1 MRLCL
6 AHASGI
12 LLLLLLLLL
21 LRLLLLRGGRGKLLQ
36 FLTAG
41 SEAVWIVSVLLILR
55 ILRRLLLP
63 PPPLSPLDGATAF
76 GILNHPVPRL
86 DVSRMAGPAAGCFVL
101 LRASTQ
107 GAADGAVIQVSAS
120 MARPGRSGEALGLG
134 RLVRLR
140 TALLGRLQPRCL
152 TTSFVH
158 PIPCRHVSRV
168 SRATRTIRKRIPVQG
183 EALHTQETEPAPVPA

>member
-12 LLLLLLLLL
+12 LLLLLL
-21 LRLLLLRGGRGKLLQ
+21 LLLLRGGRGKLLQ

-120 MARPGRSGEALGLG
+120 MARPGRSGEALDEVDSSASAPLCSGG
-134 RLVRLR
+134 
-140 TALLGRLQPRCL
+140 C
-152 TTSFVH
+152 
-158 PIPCRHVSRV
+158 SRGV
-168 SRATRTIRKRIPVQG
+168 
-183 EALHTQETEPAPVPA
+183 